1 MVSASCNMCF
11 QPLQASPRE
20 RMRITICVAQ
30 LVSPVSCLGTKGKR
44 VKAVHKLCCER
55 TTS

>member
-44 VKAVHKLCCER
+44 VKGCTQTMLWKNY
-55 TTS
+55 